1 MTRVLI
7 LTAHP
12 NPGYSRINQRLCAMA
27 SKLPG
32 ITVVDLYALYPN
44 FKIDVELEQQ
54 RLKEHD
60 VIVFQFPVY
69 WYSTPALLKEWQDL
83 VLEYGFAY
91 GKGGNY
97 LADKLC
103 LLAITA
109 GGAELAYCPEG
120 ANGFPIR
127 TLLSP
132 LEQMA
137 GLCQMKFLPPLV
149 LFSSHVAAR
158 DERAEQHVEKYKQV
172 LEALRDDQ
180 LDLSRVFEQDLLGIP
195 MIPLLSNK
203 DATGGKSHG

>member
-12 NPGYSRINQRLCAMA
+12 NPGYSRINQRLSAMA
-27 SKLPG
+27 TSLSG
-32 ITVVDLYALYPN
+32 VTVVDLYALYPS
-44 FKIDVELEQQ
+44 FKIDVGLEQQ

-91 GKGGNY
+91 GDGGSY
-97 LADKLC
+97 LANKLC

-109 GGAELAYCPEG
+109 GGAELAYCADG
-120 ANGFPIR
+120 ANRFPIR

-149 LFSSHVAAR
+149 LFSSHVAAK
-158 DERAEQHVEKYKQV
+158 DARAEQHVAKYKQV

-180 LDLSRVFEQDLLGIP
+180 LDLPKVFEQNLLGMP
-195 MIPLLSNK
+195 MIPLLSGK
-203 DATGGKSHG
+203 GDTGGQSHG